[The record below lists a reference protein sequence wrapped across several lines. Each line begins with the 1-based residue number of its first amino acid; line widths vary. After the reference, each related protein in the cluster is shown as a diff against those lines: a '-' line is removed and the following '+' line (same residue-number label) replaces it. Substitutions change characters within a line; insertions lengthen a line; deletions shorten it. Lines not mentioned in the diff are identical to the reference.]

1 MRKIIIYSV
10 AIACLLIGG
19 LNANANQSGQS
30 GKDTTQTNNQT
41 KTKTQTKKDSVISKD
56 TTNDTTKK
64 NDLQID
70 TSSQQIGIDTQT
82 TPIDTSQL
90 VDSTLIAPVTENK
103 LTNFK
108 LFLYIIL
115 SILGLALFYYIFVQM
130 LFKTF
135 HKTRSTR
142 QSMMLSWN
150 LFFTVSIAWIFIIW
164 GIVGEFW
171 SSGAFMVTMIF
182 LFIVS
187 LVMVIIS
194 VKSK

>member
-1 MRKIIIYSV
+1 MRKIIIYAV
-10 AIACLLIGG
+10 VIAGLLMTG
-19 LNANANQSGQS
+19 LNANAVQS
-30 GKDTTQTNNQT
+30 GKDTTQTHTQ
-41 KTKTQTKKDSVISKD
+41 TQTKKQTQTQQKD
-56 TTNDTTKK
+56 TTTAPDTSKK

-70 TSSQQIGIDTQT
+70 TSSQQVPIDTQKT
-82 TPIDTSQL
+82 QIDTTQL

-115 SILGLALFYYIFVQM
+115 SILGLGLFYYIFVQM

-135 HKTRSTR
+135 HRTRSTR

-150 LFFTVSIAWIFIIW
+150 LFFTVSIVWLFIIW

-171 SSGAFMVTMIF
+171 SSAAFMVTMIF

>member
-1 MRKIIIYSV
+1 VKKISIYLFV
-10 AIACLLIGG
+10 IFGLLFTGA
-19 LNANANQSGQS
+19 NANASQY
-30 GKDTTQTNNQT
+30 GKDTTQTNTRKQT
-41 KTKTQTKKDSVISKD
+41 QNKSQGQTQTQKD
-56 TTNDTTKK
+56 TVSAQDTATK
-64 NDLQID
+64 NQLQID
-70 TSSQQIGIDTQT
+70 TSSAPINIDTQT
-82 TPIDTSQL
+82 TQIDTTQL
-90 VDSTLIAPVTENK
+90 IDSALIAPVTENK

-130 LFKTF
+130 MFKTF
-135 HKTRSTR
+135 HRTRGTR
-142 QSMMLSWN
+142 QSMLLSWN
-150 LFFTVSIAWIFIIW
+150 LFFTVSIVWLFIIW

-171 SSGAFMVTMIF
+171 SSAAFMVTMIF

>member
-1 MRKIIIYSV
+1 MRKIIIYAV
-10 AIACLLIGG
+10 VIAGLLMTG
-19 LNANANQSGQS
+19 LNANAVQS
-30 GKDTTQTNNQT
+30 GKDTTQTQT
-41 KTKTQTKKDSVISKD
+41 QTQTKKQTQTQQKD
-56 TTNDTTKK
+56 TTTAPDTSKK

-70 TSSQQIGIDTQT
+70 TSSQQVPIDTQKT
-82 TPIDTSQL
+82 QIDTTQL

-115 SILGLALFYYIFVQM
+115 SILGLGLFYYIFVQM

-135 HKTRSTR
+135 HRTRSTR

-150 LFFTVSIAWIFIIW
+150 LFFTVSIVWLFIIW

-171 SSGAFMVTMIF
+171 SSAAFMVTMIF

>member
-1 MRKIIIYSV
+1 MRKIIIYAV
-10 AIACLLIGG
+10 VIAGLLMTG
-19 LNANANQSGQS
+19 LNANAVQS
-30 GKDTTQTNNQT
+30 GKDTTQTQT
-41 KTKTQTKKDSVISKD
+41 QTQTKKQTQTQQKD
-56 TTNDTTKK
+56 TTTAPDTSKK

-70 TSSQQIGIDTQT
+70 TSSQQVPIDTQKT
-82 TPIDTSQL
+82 QIDTAQL

-108 LFLYIIL
+108 LFLYIVL

-150 LFFTVSIAWIFIIW
+150 LFFTVSIVWLFIIC

-171 SSGAFMVTMIF
+171 SSAAFMVTMIF

>member
-1 MRKIIIYSV
+1 MRKISIYLFIIV
-10 AIACLLIGG
+10 GLLFTGV
-19 LNANANQSGQS
+19 NANASQY
-30 GKDTTQTNNQT
+30 GKDTTQTNVRKQT
-41 KTKTQTKKDSVISKD
+41 QNKSQGQTQTQKD
-56 TTNDTTKK
+56 TVSAQDTATK
-64 NDLQID
+64 NQLQID
-70 TSSQQIGIDTQT
+70 TSSAPINIDTQT
-82 TPIDTSQL
+82 TQIDTGQL
-90 VDSTLIAPVTENK
+90 IDSALIAPVTENK

-130 LFKTF
+130 MFKTF
-135 HKTRSTR
+135 HRTRGTR
-142 QSMMLSWN
+142 QSMLLSWN
-150 LFFTVSIAWIFIIW
+150 LFFTVSIVWLFIIW

-171 SSGAFMVTMIF
+171 SSAAFMVTMIF

>member
-1 MRKIIIYSV
+1 MRKIIIYAV
-10 AIACLLIGG
+10 VIAGLLTPG
-19 LNANANQSGQS
+19 LNATAGQS
-30 GKDTTQTNNQT
+30 GKDTTQTQ
-41 KTKTQTKKDSVISKD
+41 TQTKKQTQTQTQQKD
-56 TTNDTTKK
+56 TTTAPDTSKK

-70 TSSQQIGIDTQT
+70 TSSQQVPIDTQKT
-82 TPIDTSQL
+82 QIDTTQL

-115 SILGLALFYYIFVQM
+115 SILGLGLFYYIFVQM

-135 HKTRSTR
+135 HRTRSTR

-150 LFFTVSIAWIFIIW
+150 LFFTVSIVWLFIIW

-171 SSGAFMVTMIF
+171 SSAAFMVTMIF

>member
-1 MRKIIIYSV
+1 MRKIIIYAV
-10 AIACLLIGG
+10 VIAGLLMTG
-19 LNANANQSGQS
+19 LNANAVQS
-30 GKDTTQTNNQT
+30 GKDTTQTQT
-41 KTKTQTKKDSVISKD
+41 QTQTKKQTQTQQKD
-56 TTNDTTKK
+56 TTTAPDTSKK

-70 TSSQQIGIDTQT
+70 TSSQQVPIDTQKT
-82 TPIDTSQL
+82 QIDTAQL

-108 LFLYIIL
+108 LFLYIVL

-150 LFFTVSIAWIFIIW
+150 LFFTVSIVWLFIIW

-171 SSGAFMVTMIF
+171 SSAAFMVTMIF